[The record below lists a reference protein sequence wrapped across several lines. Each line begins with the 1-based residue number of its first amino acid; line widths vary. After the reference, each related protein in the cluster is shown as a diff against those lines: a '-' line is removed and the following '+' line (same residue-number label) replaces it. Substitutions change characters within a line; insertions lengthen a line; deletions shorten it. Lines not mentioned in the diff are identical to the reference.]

1 MQQRIARILPALHTR
16 PRRTLRWQA
25 VFSLAAANKRI
36 WLNVRQCRNLA
47 HLLFEAALCIRAP
60 RHWRRN
66 LALLLAAVSLLSGFT
81 YTSYPSREAVVS
93 MPFPKPALPS
103 QSWQERVD
111 GFGLRVH
118 KGLGVPYA
126 KATEF
131 AHWIL
136 EAAERQQLAPE
147 LVASLVFTESSFRKV
162 AYSAAGAVGPTQIK
176 PQYWAEFCGVDDLH
190 DPEQN
195 IYCGAQILAHL
206 QDRCG
211 GLQCALAHY
220 NLGVNWR
227 SNQEA
232 GLRYLSKIDRHLAK
246 L

>member
-1 MQQRIARILPALHTR
+1 MLQRIARILPALHTR

-25 VFSLAAANKRI
+25 VFSPSAANTRI
-36 WLNVRQCRNLA
+36 WLNLRQCRNLA
-47 HLLFEAALCIRAP
+47 HLLVEAALHIRAP